1 MANVSMSITEFVLMG
16 FSDSREGQVLHV
28 VLFLFIY
35 LAALV
40 GNLLIVLLTALDQ
53 HLHSPMHFFLKTLS
67 LLDVCFISVTVPK
80 AIIQSLT
87 QNSSISFLGC
97 VAQVFLV
104 VLFACA
110 ELTLLTVMSYDR
122 YVAICR
128 PLYYQVVMKKA
139 ACEQMLAASWLSGIA
154 SGLLNTS
161 VTFSLPFCRSN
172 FVHQFFCEIPS
183 LLKLSCSEK
192 FVAEIGAII
201 VTTSLGIV
209 CFISILVSYI
219 HIFSTVMSIPSVK
232 GRSKA
237 FSTCIPH
244 LVVVTVFLNTGSIA
258 YLKPVSESPSVSD
271 LMVSVFYTVVPP
283 TLNPII
289 YSLKNQDIKAAFW
302 KMLRK
307 TIFKYNDG
315 NKNSNNNKGIDIS
328 FNSDKHEVKLVNC
341 NRLPS
346 I

>member
-1 MANVSMSITEFVLMG
+1 MANLTMSVTEFTLMG
-16 FSDSREGQVLHV
+16 FSDIWEQQVLHA
-28 VLFLFIY
+28 VLFLLIY
-35 LAALV
+35 LTALV
-40 GNLLIVLLTALDQ
+40 DNFLIVLLTTMDQ
-53 HLHSPMHFFLKTLS
+53 HLHSPMHFFLRTLS
-67 LLDVCFISVTVPK
+67 LLDICFISVTVPK

-104 VLFACA
+104 VSFACA
-110 ELTLLTVMSYDR
+110 ELALLTVMSYDR
-122 YVAICR
+122 YVAICQ
-128 PLYYQVVMKKA
+128 PLHYQVIMKKA
-139 ACEQMLAASWLSGIA
+139 HCEQMVFASWLSGII
-154 SGLLNTS
+154 SGFLNTS

-192 FVAEIGAII
+192 YLAEIGAII
-201 VTTSLGIV
+201 VTTSLGII
-209 CFISILVSYI
+209 CFISILVSYKQ
-219 HIFSTVMSIPSVK
+219 IFSTVMRIPSVK
-232 GRSKA
+232 SRSKA

-258 YLKPVSESPSVSD
+258 YLKPVSESPSVCD

-289 YSLKNQDIKAAFW
+289 YSLKNKDMKAAFS
-302 KMLRK
+302 KMLKRLSSYIMTRK
-307 TIFKYNDG
+307 TTTKTHTVP
-315 NKNSNNNKGIDIS
+315 
-328 FNSDKHEVKLVNC
+328 SDKHEATSVNS
-341 NRLPS
+341 NRLPA